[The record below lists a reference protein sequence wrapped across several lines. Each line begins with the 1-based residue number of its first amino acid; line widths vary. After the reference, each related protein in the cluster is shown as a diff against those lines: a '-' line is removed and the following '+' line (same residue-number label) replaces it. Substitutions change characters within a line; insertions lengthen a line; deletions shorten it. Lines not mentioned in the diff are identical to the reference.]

1 MKEKTGYVNKGAK
14 PLWTGAASVV
24 TSLLPNI

>member
-14 PLWTGAASVV
+14 SLWVGALSVAA
-24 TSLLPNI
+24 SLLPNV

>member
-14 PLWTGAASVV
+14 SLWVGALSMAA
-24 TSLLPNI
+24 SLLPNV